1 MANQKKTMN
10 EVKQVLRLHYER
22 GIAIMTIAREL
33 RMSKNTVKEYL
44 RRFEK
49 SGVSLTSVLNQH
61 QTDFWY

>member
-1 MANQKKTMN
+1 
-10 EVKQVLRLHYER
+10 
-22 GIAIMTIAREL
+22 MTIAREL